1 MRLDGKVALITGA
14 GSGVGRAAA
23 LLFAREGARVVVCDI
38 DARSGEET
46 RAVIEAA
53 GGVSS
58 FVQAD
63 VAKESEV
70 AAAMESVQRAHG
82 RLDVLFAN
90 AGIFTAGDAILT
102 ELSEAEFD
110 RVLGVNLKGVMW
122 TCKHGIPLMQAAGGG
137 SIVITGSLAGL
148 KAGDATAYY
157 VSKAAV
163 IHLARC
169 LARQYAADGIRVNC
183 ICPGK
188 VETNLMAEVRAG
200 PPRKPAAVPIIVDG
214 YDARYA
220 QAEEIAAMALN
231 LACDD
236 MSFVT
241 GTVIPVDG
249 GAMTR

>member
-1 MRLDGKVALITGA
+1 
-14 GSGVGRAAA
+14 
-23 LLFAREGARVVVCDI
+23 
-38 DARSGEET
+38 
-46 RAVIEAA
+46 
-53 GGVSS
+53 
-58 FVQAD
+58 
-63 VAKESEV
+63 
-70 AAAMESVQRAHG
+70 
-82 RLDVLFAN
+82 
-90 AGIFTAGDAILT
+90 
-102 ELSEAEFD
+102 
-110 RVLGVNLKGVMW
+110 
-122 TCKHGIPLMQAAGGG
+122 PLMQAAGGG